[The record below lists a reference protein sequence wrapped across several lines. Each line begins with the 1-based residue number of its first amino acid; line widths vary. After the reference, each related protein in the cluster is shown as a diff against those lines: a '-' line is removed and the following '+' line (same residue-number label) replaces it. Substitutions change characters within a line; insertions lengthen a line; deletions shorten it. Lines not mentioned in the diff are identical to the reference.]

1 MSGGGIFY
9 RKLTHGSRKSI
20 DPRGLAQIA
29 SDTMMNA
36 ATISL
41 CEPLNRRGARAWA
54 LFAVLGTLCLL
65 CCPAYLYGGMHR
77 VQKHERRQE
86 IYKLEDAW
94 QNAVLKSNVAAMD
107 SLLADDY
114 TAITPNGI
122 LLSKEQTLANLRIG
136 TAQIRAVHTT
146 DRKVRFYGKTA
157 LLTCRAEVSG
167 TSAGQ
172 DISGS
177 YRYTHV
183 YVQDAQGQWKI
194 VSFEASRIH
203 SPGDPK

>member
-1 MSGGGIFY
+1 MSGGGFY
-9 RKLTHGSRKSI
+9 RKLTRDSRKSI
-20 DPRGLAQIA
+20 DPRGMARIP

-36 ATISL
+36 ATITPRK
-41 CEPLNRRGARAWA
+41 PLDRRVPRALA
-54 LFAVLGTLCLL
+54 LLTVLGAVCLF
-65 CCPAYLYGGMHR
+65 CCPAFLYGGMPR
-77 VQKHERRQE
+77 DQKHEKRQE
-86 IYKLEDAW
+86 IYKSEEAW
-94 QNAVLKSNVAAMD
+94 RSALLKSNVAAMD

-114 TAITPNGI
+114 MAITPNGI

-136 TAQIRAVHTT
+136 APRITAIQTT

-167 TSAGQ
+167 SNAGE

-183 YVQDAQGQWKI
+183 YVQDARGQWKI

-203 SPGDPK
+203 EHREPR

>member
-1 MSGGGIFY
+1 MSCGFIYG
-9 RKLTHGSRKSI
+9 KLTLGSRKWI
-20 DPRGLAQIA
+20 DPRALARLP

-36 ATISL
+36 ATITP
-41 CEPLNRRGARAWA
+41 CKPLDRRVPRALA
-54 LFAVLGTLCLL
+54 LFAVLGAVFLI
-65 CCPAYLYGGMHR
+65 CCPAFLYGGMPR
-77 VQKHERRQE
+77 EQKHEKRQE
-86 IYKLEDAW
+86 IYKVEEIW
-94 QNAVLKSNVAAMD
+94 RNAVLKSNVAAMD

-114 TAITPNGI
+114 TAITPNGT

-136 TAQIRAVHTT
+136 VTRINSIETT

-157 LLTCRAEVSG
+157 LLTCRAEVTG
-167 TSAGQ
+167 TNAGQ

-183 YVQDAQGQWKI
+183 YVQDARGQWKI

-203 SPGDPK
+203 EPGTPR